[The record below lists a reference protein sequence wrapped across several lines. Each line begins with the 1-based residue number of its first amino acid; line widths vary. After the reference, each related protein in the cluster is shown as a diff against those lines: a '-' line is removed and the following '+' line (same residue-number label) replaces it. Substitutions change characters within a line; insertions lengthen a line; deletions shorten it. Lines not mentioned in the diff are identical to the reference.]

1 MIYFS
6 SASSDACFTQFLAAA
21 AWSLHR
27 LVALGTYNLRSFAM
41 IRRTLITLSVAT
53 LAGCSSWSGAGATSS
68 ETPATTDANRAAVA
82 TPTPEELAA
91 YAGHAKFP
99 ADQQPKSDLQL
110 ASILSPDKSTIK
122 IYNFT
127 NDPLRNIDVWVNGSY
142 VQHVDGISPQSSVLI
157 HTDELYNG
165 LGKSFS
171 GQSEPVSNVQV
182 ATDHGLYNTWG
193 PASD

>member
-1 MIYFS
+1 
-6 SASSDACFTQFLAAA
+6 
-21 AWSLHR
+21 
-27 LVALGTYNLRSFAM
+27 M

-53 LAGCSSWSGAGATSS
+53 LAGCSSWFQNGAGQSAES
-68 ETPATTDANRAAVA
+68 PASVDANRAVVA

-99 ADQQPKSDLQL
+99 ADQQARSDLQV
-110 ASILSPDKSTIK
+110 ASILSPDKTTIK
-122 IYNFT
+122 LYNFT

-157 HTDELYNG
+157 HTDELFNG

-171 GQSEPVSNVQV
+171 GQAEPVSKVQI
-182 ATDHGLYNTWG
+182 ATDHGLYTLWG